1 MLDTKM
7 EFSPIDETARAIVL
21 LSCTPDANCVFHVSN
36 DHMIPMD
43 DILSR
48 IRLDDGSPVRYV
60 EYPEFLARMNEA
72 KEDPEKAK
80 VLSAIIAYAGTP
92 DGPQALP
99 NPAMTTYT
107 MQVLHRLGF
116 RWNETARDYVDM
128 IFEMLSTLG
137 YFKH

>member
-1 MLDTKM
+1 MPAINCAANVKH
-7 EFSPIDETARAIVL
+7 FSKG
-21 LSCTPDANCVFHVSN
+21 N
-36 DHMIPMD
+36 DIEE
-43 DILSR
+43 INY
-48 IRLDDGSPVRYV
+48 G
-60 EYPEFLARMNEA
+60 
-72 KEDPEKAK
+72 
-80 VLSAIIAYAGTP
+80 GTP

-137 YFKH
+137 YFKQ